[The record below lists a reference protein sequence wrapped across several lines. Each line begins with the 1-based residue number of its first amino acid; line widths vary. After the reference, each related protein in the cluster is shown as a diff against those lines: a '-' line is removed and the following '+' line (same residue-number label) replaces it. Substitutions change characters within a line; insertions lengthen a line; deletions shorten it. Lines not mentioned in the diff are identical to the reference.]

1 MKSSMNDI
9 LQITFISF
17 SNPRCGRK
25 VAALLNSITMSHLII
40 KRITV
45 TREQRVMVRM
55 AANNIRPLD
64 FRCGEVE
71 PLTETLRT
79 KGRPALELELL
90 SLFFYGTWQ
99 GRNRYSRA
107 VGYTLLTDGIDK
119 YEAWKRCREDKAYER
134 HLLLR
139 MAGFLHYRPVPC
151 RCRLEYRGYP
161 VRQVTAGGIFFSRR
175 RYRIFP
181 SILDARAALFDVGRN
196 PEEFRIVEEKDNH
209 LKNPKQ

>member
-1 MKSSMNDI
+1 
-9 LQITFISF
+9 
-17 SNPRCGRK
+17 
-25 VAALLNSITMSHLII
+25 MSHLII

-45 TREQRVMVRM
+45 TREQRVWVCR
-55 AANNIRPLD
+55 ATNNLRPLD

-71 PLTETLRT
+71 SLTETLRT
-79 KGRPALELELL
+79 KGRPALEMELL

-107 VGYTLLTDGIDK
+107 VGYALFTDNMDK
-119 YEAWKRCREDKAYER
+119 YEAWKRCREDETYER

-139 MAGFLHYRPVPC
+139 MAGFLHYRPVPSC
-151 RCRLEYRGYP
+151 CHLEHRGRP
-161 VRQVTAGGIFFSRR
+161 GRQVTAGSIFFSRR

-181 SILDARAALFDVGRN
+181 SILDARVALFDAGRN